1 MKKNITY
8 IVSGGNGFKKE
19 ITHLVE
25 RFELLEEKFGIAISG
40 LYATC
45 KPEFATCDDEPD
57 EPQPP
62 RYRIHINFDV
72 TSLSE
77 VQLEKLAVNA
87 SAYNSDDQLL
97 GEGISICG
105 HQCFSSESM
114 QFLLDQKPAK
124 IRLYPSVWEKGRT
137 CKTWG
142 DVTHQS
148 LIDW

>member
-8 IVSGGNGFKKE
+8 LISGGNEFKKE

-25 RFELLEEKFGIAISG
+25 RFEPLEKKLGIAISG

-62 RYRIHINFDV
+62 RYRIQINFDV
-72 TSLSE
+72 TCLSE
-77 VQLEKLAVNA
+77 VQLEHLVANA
-87 SAYNSDDQLL
+87 SAYDLADQLL
-97 GEGISICG
+97 GESISPCG
-105 HQCFSSESM
+105 HQCFSSESI
-114 QFLLDQKPAK
+114 QFFLDQKPVK
-124 IRLYPSVWEKGRT
+124 IRLFPSIWKKGRT

-142 DVTHQS
+142 DVTQQS

>member
-1 MKKNITY
+1 MEKSITY
-8 IVSGGNGFKKE
+8 LVTGGNELKNE

-25 RFELLEEKFGIAISG
+25 RFELLEKKFGIAISG

-45 KPEFATCDDEPD
+45 KPEFAICDDKPD

-62 RYRIHINFDV
+62 RYRIQINFDV
-72 TSLSE
+72 TRLSE

-87 SAYNSDDQLL
+87 AAYDSADQLL
-97 GEGISICG
+97 GEDISICG

-114 QFLLDQKPAK
+114 QFFLDQKPGK
-124 IRLYPSVWEKGRT
+124 IRLYPSVWKKGRT
-137 CKTWG
+137 TKTWR
-142 DVTHQS
+142 DVTQQS